1 MFPANG
7 VHRPAANIVLASLIL
22 AGACGLR
29 IAAQQNANAA
39 VVRAS
44 EPTSIALPL
53 PEDRGEAA
61 LEQALKRL
69 ATTASVLMIVAHPD
83 DEDGSLLTYLSR
95 GLGVRCTLFT
105 LNRGEGGQNAMSDD
119 LDDALGLIRTN
130 ELLRA
135 DEFYGARQ
143 LWGTEVDFGFSKT
156 QEESFARWGHDRVL
170 YDAVLAVRRTRPQVI
185 VATFVGG
192 ITDGHG
198 QHQVSGEIAQEAFK
212 AAGDAKVFPEQ
223 LKDGL
228 EPWQPLAVYSMV
240 PFAPVT
246 GGRMFDYATGKS
258 APAKFKNYV
267 TGEWSTEVP
276 SADVTIPVGAWDPAL
291 GRSYM
296 QISTQGWGEQKS
308 QNGGAN
314 PTLSGPGSTSY
325 HLWAVA
331 PAAAARA
338 DAPIEGGSLFRNS
351 KVHIDTSVG
360 GLARL
365 AEAGSPDWLGAGLH
379 EIESSLEKLDAEQ
392 KGQTGLAAAR
402 ALAPIYRQTMDLR
415 KKAAASSLDAKTKAD
430 LLFELDTK
438 IDQFQDALRLALG
451 LDLMAFTTKPGN
463 AQGRGFRG
471 GSADETPPSVSPGE
485 EFKVRVHTA
494 QATAETRLAKVW
506 LESTTGD
513 AWKNEIESGAP
524 DAAKAEPVKDTM
536 FSVHAAENAEPTAP
550 YFTRPNIEQPYYDL
564 SKQEDRERSFVPYP
578 LAAWAEFTFDALP
591 IRVGQVVQTLQR
603 VTGPGGIYEPLVV
616 TPAIGV
622 SIEPEARI
630 LPLDGGALPV
640 GVTVHAQSKAEG
652 TVELKL
658 PAGWRSDPAEAHFKL
673 PGAGDTEP
681 IQFAVTAAGAQTGAY
696 TVQALAH
703 SGGHTFQTG
712 WRSVGYAGLRPYN
725 QYRPAQLNTRRI
737 DVKLAPGLRIGYV
750 MGPGDLVPEAIEG
763 MGATPHLLTD
773 AELASGDLSAWNVI
787 VVGIRAYATRP
798 ELGKDQARLDEFVR
812 RGGTLVVEYQGST
825 FPAPLPLAIGRFAE
839 RVVDEQAPV
848 KLLEPANPL
857 LSWPNEIA
865 SADFDGWV
873 EERGHGFLETWD
885 KGFTA
890 LTETADPGQDPQRGG
905 LVVAH
910 PGKGTYVYVA
920 FALYRQL
927 PELVP
932 GAYRILAN
940 LLSAGKGLAN

>member
-1 MFPANG
+1 
-7 VHRPAANIVLASLIL
+7 V
-22 AGACGLR
+22 
-29 IAAQQNANAA
+29 
-39 VVRAS
+39 
-44 EPTSIALPL
+44 
-53 PEDRGEAA
+53 
-61 LEQALKRL
+61 
-69 ATTASVLMIVAHPD
+69 
-83 DEDGSLLTYLSR
+83 
-95 GLGVRCTLFT
+95 
-105 LNRGEGGQNAMSDD
+105 
-119 LDDALGLIRTN
+119 
-130 ELLRA
+130 
-135 DEFYGARQ
+135 
-143 LWGTEVDFGFSKT
+143 
-156 QEESFARWGHDRVL
+156 
-170 YDAVLAVRRTRPQVI
+170 
-185 VATFVGG
+185 
-192 ITDGHG
+192 
-198 QHQVSGEIAQEAFK
+198 
-212 AAGDAKVFPEQ
+212 
-223 LKDGL
+223 
-228 EPWQPLAVYSMV
+228 
-240 PFAPVT
+240 
-246 GGRMFDYATGKS
+246 
-258 APAKFKNYV
+258 
-267 TGEWSTEVP
+267 
-276 SADVTIPVGAWDPAL
+276 L

-331 PAAAARA
+331 PAGESRA
-338 DAPIEGGSLFRNS
+338 TAPGQGGSLFRNS
-351 KVHIDTSVG
+351 KVHIDTSIE

-365 AEAGSPDWLGAGLH
+365 AKAGSADWVGARLH
-379 EIESSLEKLDAEQ
+379 EIEAGLEKFDAEH
-392 KGQTGLAAAR
+392 KGQTGLVAAR
-402 ALAPIYRQTMDLR
+402 ALAPIYRQTIELR
-415 KKAAASSLDAKTKAD
+415 EKVAASSLDSKAKAD

-438 IDQFQDALRLALG
+438 VDQFQNALRLALG
-451 LDLMAFTTKPGN
+451 LDLMAFTTRPGS

-485 EFKVRVHTA
+485 EFKVRVHSA

-524 DAAKAEPVKDTM
+524 DVSKAEPVVDTT
-536 FSVHAAENAEPTAP
+536 FSVHAAANAEPTAP
-550 YFTRPNIEQPYYDL
+550 YFTRPSIEQPYYDL
-564 SKQEDRERSFVPYP
+564 GKPEDRERSFVPWP
-578 LAAWAEFTFDALP
+578 LAAWAEFTFDGLP

-622 SIEPEARI
+622 RISPEARI
-630 LPLDGGALPV
+630 LPLDGSALPV
-640 GVTVHAQSKAEG
+640 RVTVHAQSKSEG

-658 PAGWRSDPAEAHFKL
+658 PAGWRSDPPEAHFKL
-673 PGAGDTEP
+673 PAAGDTEP

-696 TVQALAH
+696 SVQAVAH
-703 SGGHTFQTG
+703 SGGQTYQTG
-712 WRSVGYAGLRPYN
+712 WQSVGYAGLRPYN
-725 QYRPAQLNTRRI
+725 QYKPAQLNTRSI

-763 MGATPHLLTD
+763 MGVAPHLLTD
-773 AELASGDLSAWNVI
+773 AELTSGDLSAWSVI
-787 VVGIRAYATRP
+787 VVGIRAYSTRP

-825 FPAPLPLAIGRFAE
+825 FPAPLPVSIGRFSE
-839 RVVDEQAPV
+839 RVVDEQAAV

-857 LSWPNEIA
+857 LSWPNKI
-865 SADFDGWV
+865 SPADFDGWV

-940 LLSAGKGLAN
+940 LLSAGKGPGD